1 MSKDR
6 IEGRTALV
14 TGANRGI
21 GLAVTKALLNAGV
34 KRVYAGARRTDT
46 LAPLVEEFGDR
57 VVPVELDV
65 TSDAQ
70 VKAAAAQAKDV
81 DLVINNAGVA
91 IYENETFGGDNG
103 WIEAGKREMDTNL
116 FGTYRMTNAFAPILK
131 ENGGG
136 TIANVVSI
144 AGFVNFPLFASYS
157 TTKAA
162 LHSLTQA
169 SRVLLAG
176 QGTEVLGIYP
186 GPIDTDMAEGVP
198 MDKATPESAA
208 EAIVAGLAA
217 GTEEILTDPMAEEMG
232 GLYAANPT
240 EVERQVTAMVAEMAT
255 AGAN

>member
-1 MSKDR
+1 MSKNK

-34 KRVYAGARRTDT
+34 RRVYAGARRTET
-46 LAPLVEEFGDR
+46 LSSLVEEFGDR
-57 VVPVELDV
+57 VVPVELDI

-70 VKAAAAQAKDV
+70 VKAAASQAEDV
-81 DLVINNAGVA
+81 NLVINNAGLA

-103 WIEAGKREMDTNL
+103 WIEAAKREMDTNL
-116 FGTYRMTNAFAPILK
+116 FGTYRMTTAFAPILK

-136 TIANVVSI
+136 TVANVVSI
-144 AGFVNFPLFASYS
+144 AGFANFPLFASYS

-169 SRVLLAG
+169 SRILLAG

-186 GPIDTDMAEGVP
+186 GPIETDMSDGAPFE
-198 MDKATPESAA
+198 KATPETAA
-208 EAIVAGLAA
+208 AAIVAGIAA

-232 GLYAANPT
+232 GLFAANPK
-240 EVERQVTAMVAEMAT
+240 ELERQVGAMAAEMA
-255 AGAN
+255 AAS